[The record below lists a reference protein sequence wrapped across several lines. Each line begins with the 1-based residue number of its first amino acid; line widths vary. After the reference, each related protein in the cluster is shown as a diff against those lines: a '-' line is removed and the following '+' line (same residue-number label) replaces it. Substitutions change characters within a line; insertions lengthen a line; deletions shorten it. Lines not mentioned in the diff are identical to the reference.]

1 MRRIC
6 TSAVVAVVAALILAA
21 CGGSSGSSGG
31 SSVGTGGTANNG
43 PAKAG
48 GTMTVALAEDPDLLD
63 PTLAR
68 TFVGRMVFANMC
80 EKLYD
85 VNNKLQIVPQLA
97 ASLPK
102 FSDGGKTVTIAL
114 RQGIKFN
121 DGTTF
126 DADAVKTSLDR
137 HRTLKA
143 SSRASELEP
152 VESVKVVDPNTIE
165 LKLSEPYAP
174 LTAQL
179 ADRSGMVMSP
189 AQLKKLGDKFSSNP
203 VCVGPFQFVSRAE
216 GNQIV
221 LKKAT
226 DYYDASKV
234 KLDRLVYKIID
245 EPSARAANL
254 RSGDV
259 DVAERLDPVSAKTV
273 KADSNLSML
282 DVTSLGYQGLT
293 VNVGNKNGLGKP
305 MKNVGTPLAEHP
317 ELRQA
322 LSLALD
328 RNTINKVV
336 FQGAYTPG
344 CGPVSPVSPYF
355 DKSVQCP
362 ARDVAKAKQL
372 VAQSGVKPPI
382 PVSLMLNTDAVTL
395 RLGQVIQSM
404 AKDAGFAVKLQPTE
418 FTTALDKA
426 DAGDFDTFQ
435 IGWSGRIDPDGNIQQ
450 FVGKTGSQND
460 AGYAD
465 PKLDALLDQGRTT
478 LDQGQRT
485 QIYGQA
491 TQMLLDQAPLIYLYH
506 DHYFTGVQ
514 KKVTGIQIFGDG
526 LPRFKEAGF
535 TSGT

>member
-1 MRRIC
+1 MRRI
-6 TSAVVAVVAALILAA
+6 SSWAIAAVIAALVMAA
-21 CGGSSGSSGG
+21 CGGSSSTSSNGSGA
-31 SSVGTGGTANNG
+31 SVSNG

-68 TFVGRMVFANMC
+68 TFVGRIVFANMC

-85 VNNKLQIVPQLA
+85 VNAKLQIVPQLA

-102 FSDGGKTVTIAL
+102 FTNGGKTVTIAL

-121 DGTTF
+121 DGTPF
-126 DADAVKTSLDR
+126 NAQAVKTSLDR

-152 VESVKVVDPNTIE
+152 VTSVQAVDANTVR
-165 LKLSEPYAP
+165 LKLSAPYAP

-189 AQLKKLGDKFSSNP
+189 AQLKKLGDKFSNDP
-203 VCVGPFQFVSRAE
+203 VCVGPFQFVSRSE

-221 LKKAT
+221 LKKAP

-234 KLDRLVYKIID
+234 KLSKLVFKIID

-259 DVAERLDPVSAKTV
+259 DVAERLDPISAKTV
-273 KADSNLSML
+273 KADSNLSLL

-293 VNVGNKNGLGKP
+293 INVGNKNGLGKP
-305 MKNVGTPLAEHP
+305 MQTVSTPLAQKP
-317 ELRQA
+317 QLRQA
-322 LSLALD
+322 FSLALD

-355 DKSVQCP
+355 DKSLQCP

-372 VAQSGVKPPI
+372 VAQSGMKPPI
-382 PVSLMLNTDAVTL
+382 PVNIMLNTDAVTL

-426 DAGDFDTFQ
+426 DAGTFDTFQ
-435 IGWSGRIDPDGNIQQ
+435 VGWSGRIDPDGNIQQ
-450 FVGKTGSQND
+450 FVAKTGSQND
-460 AGYAD
+460 SGYSD
-465 PKLDALLDQGRTT
+465 PKLDALLDQARAT
-478 LDQGQRT
+478 LDQGRRT
-485 QIYGQA
+485 QMYQQA
-491 TQMLLDQAPLIYLYH
+491 TQMLLTSAPLIYLYH
-506 DHYFTGVQ
+506 DHYFTGVS
-514 KKVTGIQIFGDG
+514 KKVTGIQFFGDG
-526 LPRFKEAGF
+526 LLRFKEAGF